1 MCKAGVVPPVEI
13 SPGVLGPSAYN
24 NSSAEATFV
33 KDSIN
38 TVVNI
43 SITSGV
49 ALLVGFLILLVAVFC
64 LHRLLKAHHSL
75 HTQRINTLSALTGYG
90 HQDIKT
96 EEAVT
101 PV

>member
-13 SPGVLGPSAYN
+13 SPGVLGPSAHN
-24 NSSAEATFV
+24 NSSAEATYV

-38 TVVNI
+38 TVVNV

-49 ALLVGFLILLVAVFC
+49 ALLLGFLILLVAVFC

-75 HTQRINTLSALTGYG
+75 HTQRINTLSALTGFG
-90 HQDIKT
+90 HQDIRT
-96 EEAVT
+96 EEADTRV
-101 PV
+101 

>member
-1 MCKAGVVPPVEI
+1 MCKAGVVPPVEL
-13 SPGVLGPSAYN
+13 SPGVLVPSAFN
-24 NSSAEATFV
+24 NSSAEATYV

-49 ALLVGFLILLVAVFC
+49 ALLIGFLILLIAVFC